1 MEAAGTI
8 PALHRVKVAACWV
21 FDSHQVRESLLME
34 VRLLRDTLRDAQG
47 DIERCRYFSS
57 EMSRREAEITQ
68 RADAKVQQCVHVQQR
83 VWCPPTCQ
91 QVHAFKRAAGWGDTA
106 GDSFSR

>member
-1 MEAAGTI
+1 M
-8 PALHRVKVAACWV
+8 

-68 RADAKVQQCVHVQQR
+68 RADAKVQQCVPGACAAACV
-83 VWCPPTCQ
+83 VSTNVSAGTC
-91 QVHAFKRAAGWGDTA
+91 V
-106 GDSFSR
+106 